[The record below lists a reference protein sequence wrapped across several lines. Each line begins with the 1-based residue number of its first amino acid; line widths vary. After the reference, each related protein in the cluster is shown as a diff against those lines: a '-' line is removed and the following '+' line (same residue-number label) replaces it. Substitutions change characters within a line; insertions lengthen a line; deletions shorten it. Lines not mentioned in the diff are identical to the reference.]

1 MCPTSC
7 LRLFAQAW
15 PGPGTSPLPT
25 NPLPTSADSSTL
37 SPSLPSL
44 HLPETRHIHLFCPA
58 LPGLLSVSV
67 QPLSFSFKI
76 LLLTLFQAC
85 LATASPGLMSLDQCQ
100 LPRLV
105 LQLPSLPLLPQPL
118 GDGGWVAN
126 GPQLTCWN
134 AVLRLVLRLCLGSA
148 YTSAMFDEQVEEE
161 GSGGLDGH
169 PDPHF
174 FPVES

>member
-7 LRLFAQAW
+7 RSLFAQAW
-15 PGPGTSPLPT
+15 LGPGTSPMPIHS
-25 NPLPTSADSSTL
+25 PPTSADSSTL
-37 SPSLPSL
+37 TPRLPSL

-58 LPGLLSVSV
+58 LPGPLSVSV
-67 QPLSFSFKI
+67 HPLSFSFKI
-76 LLLTLFQAC
+76 LLLTVFRAC
-85 LATASPGLMSLDQCQ
+85 LAAASPGLMSLDQCQ
-100 LPRLV
+100 LPRLASPP
-105 LQLPSLPLLPQPL
+105 PSLPLLSQPL
-118 GDGGWVAN
+118 REGGWVAN
-126 GPQLTCWN
+126 GPRLMCWN

-161 GSGGLDGH
+161 GSAGLDGH